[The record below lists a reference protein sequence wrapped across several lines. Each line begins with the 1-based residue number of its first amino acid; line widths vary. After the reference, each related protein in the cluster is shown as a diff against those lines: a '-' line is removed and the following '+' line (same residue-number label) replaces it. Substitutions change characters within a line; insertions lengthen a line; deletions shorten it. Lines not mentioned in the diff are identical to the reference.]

1 MPEKSRVKEGIKMES
16 EGPTIILRRI
26 IRTRKYGK
34 SRQGKMFEQMTR
46 NALKA
51 IEEESHGAFWFQRLW
66 DYKTYIAVNPLLFC
80 AKQPAD
86 FMACCAGHFYLIE
99 CKSSVMNRFTL
110 ANLKP
115 HQEQAM
121 KVIEGAGG
129 NYWLLMLHRHPGS
142 RDHELYA
149 LDPAGWTKV
158 KQITA
163 KQGLVSADWKTI
175 ADIAKF
181 TLKRRGATWDLAP
194 LFDFHYAEEAL
205 EAPVRLRKRRHL
217 IGTKKRATSYIL
229 SKEFPGV
236 AMFDPETEEII
247 ILTDIWFGNCW
258 EAWIRNF
265 EKFMNYIIV
274 DLSVT
279 NVHELIHWAT
289 EPRPLVG
296 KDVTKWEDKVE
307 LVAKRLV
314 FGDTSE
320 CVCTID
326 LQGGEE
332 DG

>member
-1 MPEKSRVKEGIKMES
+1 MQS
-16 EGPTIILRRI
+16 ERLIIILRRI
-26 IRTRKYGK
+26 RRTRKYGR

-99 CKSSVMNRFTL
+99 CKSSVANRFTI
-110 ANLKP
+110 ANLRT

-121 KVIEGAGG
+121 KVIESAGG

-142 RDHELYA
+142 RDHDLYA
-149 LDPAGWTKV
+149 LDPTGWTKV
-158 KQITA
+158 KQIAT
-163 KQGLVSADWKTI
+163 KEGFVSVDWKTI
-175 ADIAKF
+175 AETAKF

-205 EAPVRLRKRRHL
+205 EAPVRFRTARFRKTRHL
-217 IGTKKRATSYIL
+217 IATKKRNTSYIL

-236 AMFDPETEEII
+236 AMFDPETEEIV
-247 ILTDIWFGNCW
+247 ILTDIWFGVCW
-258 EAWIRNF
+258 KNWIKDF
-265 EKFMNYIIV
+265 EKFMNFIIT

-279 NVHELIHWAT
+279 HVHELIHWMT
-289 EPRPLVG
+289 EPLSITLIG
-296 KDVTKWEDKVE
+296 KEVTNWEDKIE

-326 LQGGEE
+326 LDGG
-332 DG
+332 D